1 MRPNDA
7 KPTALLDDVV
17 RDLRGRTTTPRS
29 NREHLDETMRWL
41 FRSQDAT
48 DTGGSAASYNPV
60 LGWDAAYPE
69 TTGYLI
75 PTLYEYGRRFD
86 SPEAVRRARRMAD
99 WLLTTQTPSGGF
111 PRGVAPDRGTPP
123 SVFNTGQILLGL
135 VRAYEETGD
144 EEFQDAI
151 RRAGRWL
158 VSVQHE
164 DGYWDAYDYKDAIH
178 SYSSRIGWALLA
190 AADAVGEGAF
200 RDAGVANLSW
210 VASRQ
215 RENGWFDDAS
225 FEPGDAPFLHTIAY
239 TVRGLLEGAVEA
251 DDEALFAAA
260 RESAD
265 RLIAVQERDGTLRG
279 AYDAAWNGSSYYC
292 LTGNAQVAVV
302 WLRLAELTGEPQY
315 RSAAE
320 REAEF
325 LKSVHRVADSDSPP
339 VRGGIPGSRPIWGP
353 YQRFRYPNWAAK
365 FFADALL
372 SLDAGTDQLASPRS
386 KPRVTEQ

>member
-7 KPTALLDDVV
+7 KPTVLIDDIV
-17 RDLRGRTTTPRS
+17 RDFWGKTTTPRS

-48 DTGGSAASYNPV
+48 ETGGSAASYNPI

-75 PTLYEYGRRFD
+75 PTLYEYGARFD
-86 SPEAVRRARRMAD
+86 SPEATRRARRMAR
-99 WLLTTQTPSGGF
+99 WVLATQTPSGGF
-111 PRGVAPDRGTPP
+111 PRGVAPDSGTPP

-144 EEFQDAI
+144 DELRDAI
-151 RRAGRWL
+151 GRAGRWL
-158 VSVQHE
+158 ASVQHDE
-164 DGYWDAYDYKDAIH
+164 GYWDVYDYKDAVH

-190 AADAVGEGAF
+190 AGDAVGEDAF

-215 RENGWFDDAS
+215 RENGWFDDAG

-239 TVRGLLEGAVEA
+239 TVRGLLEGAVRA
-251 DDEALFAAA
+251 NDEELFAVA

-265 RLIAVQERDGTLRG
+265 RLLAVQERDGALRG

-292 LTGNAQVAVV
+292 LTGNAQAAVI
-302 WLRLAELTGEPQY
+302 WLRLAELTGDARY

-320 REAEF
+320 REVEF
-325 LKSVHRVADSDSPP
+325 LKTVHRIADSDSPP
-339 VRGGIPGSRPIWGP
+339 VRGGLAGSRPIWGP
-353 YQRFRYPNWAAK
+353 YQRLRYPNWAAK

-372 SLDAGTDQLASPRS
+372 GLEAGLDRTASARS
-386 KPRVTEQ
+386 KQRVTER